1 MNRIRFSSFCDEMFF
16 IEISSLKM
24 RTIKTLCLIDSDNG
38 LIGNTDINVF
48 PLSCY
53 VRYTPYTVSDN
64 RKC

>member
-1 MNRIRFSSFCDEMFF
+1 
-16 IEISSLKM
+16 M

-38 LIGNTDINVF
+38 LIGNTDIDVF